1 MKSICSSAQPKCVEG
16 WVSVSDKGGL
26 GPIDRRDPFYWVGSR
41 GDLSGDWQDRVPRT
55 GFVDDVSEVFA
66 EAINI
71 LIGRHAD
78 YGPDNVNNG
87 FPSPLVALVTRMTD
101 KMERI
106 KHLLVK
112 GGDTYGERMRD
123 SWIDLANYALI
134 GVMVQDGTWPGIS
147 AHNQLKPLSKESN
160 EPLGGNP

>member
-1 MKSICSSAQPKCVEG
+1 MKCSSSLVPLRCAAR
-16 WVSVSDKGGL
+16 WVSVSDTRGL
-26 GPIDRRDPFYWVGSR
+26 GPIDRRDPFYWAGSSGR
-41 GDLSGDWQDRVPRT
+41 GHGDWQDRVPNT

-78 YGPDNVNNG
+78 YGPGNIANAYPD
-87 FPSPLVALVTRMTD
+87 PLTALIVRMGD
-101 KMERI
+101 KTERI
-106 KHLLVK
+106 KHLLSK
-112 GGDTYGERMRD
+112 GGGTYGERMRD

-147 AHNQLKPLSKESN
+147 ARNQLKPLSKENN

>member
-1 MKSICSSAQPKCVEG
+1 M
-16 WVSVSDKGGL
+16 SDGRGL
-26 GPIDRRDPFYWVGSR
+26 GASGRSDPFYWVGSV
-41 GDLSGDWQDRVPRT
+41 GGGSGDWQDRVPRT

-78 YGPDNVNNG
+78 YGPGNIANAYPD
-87 FPSPLVALVTRMTD
+87 PLTALIVRMGD
-101 KMERI
+101 KTERI
-106 KHLLVK
+106 KHLLSK

-123 SWIDLANYALI
+123 SWLDLANYALI

-147 AHNQLKPLSKESN
+147 AHNQTKPLGKENN
-160 EPLGGNP
+160 ESLGGNP

>member
-1 MKSICSSAQPKCVEG
+1 M
-16 WVSVSDKGGL
+16 SDGRGL
-26 GPIDRRDPFYWVGSR
+26 DPDRRSDPFYWTGSVG
-41 GDLSGDWQDRVPRT
+41 GGSGDWQDRVPRT

-78 YGPDNVNNG
+78 YGPGNIANA
-87 FPSPLVALVTRMTD
+87 FPDPLTALIVRMGD
-101 KMERI
+101 KTERI
-106 KHLLVK
+106 KHLLSK
-112 GGDTYGERMRD
+112 GGDTYGERMRV

-147 AHNQLKPLSKESN
+147 AHNQTKPLSKENN
-160 EPLGGNP
+160 ESLGGNP

>member
-1 MKSICSSAQPKCVEG
+1 M
-16 WVSVSDKGGL
+16 SDERGL
-26 GPIDRRDPFYWVGSR
+26 GASGRSDPFYWIGSVG
-41 GDLSGDWQDRVPRT
+41 GGSGDWQDRVPRT

-78 YGPDNVNNG
+78 YGPGNIANAYPD
-87 FPSPLVALVTRMTD
+87 PLTALIVRMGD
-101 KMERI
+101 KTERI
-106 KHLLVK
+106 KHLLSK

-123 SWIDLANYALI
+123 SWLDLANYALI

-147 AHNQLKPLSKESN
+147 AHNRTKPLSKENDES
-160 EPLGGNP
+160 LGGNP